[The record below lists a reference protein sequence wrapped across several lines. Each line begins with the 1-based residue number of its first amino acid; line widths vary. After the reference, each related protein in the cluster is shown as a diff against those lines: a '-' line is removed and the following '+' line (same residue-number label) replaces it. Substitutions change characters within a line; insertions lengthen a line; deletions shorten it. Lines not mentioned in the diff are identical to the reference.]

1 MMKQPFIHAQN
12 LSEILNSF
20 NPVLQR
26 KDTES
31 AIKKKLIVLLTE
43 LKRFQFRENT
53 SFSILKKIERGD
65 KTKYDTFYSHS
76 KAEAIIKEN
85 DIDEVFESIH
95 AICRSNYL
103 KQQLQLNG
111 KTLNLYFKNNLMF
124 ASSTN
129 VSIS

>member
-53 SFSILKKIERGD
+53 SFSILKKIEHGD

-124 ASSTN
+124 ASST
-129 VSIS
+129 

>member
-124 ASSTN
+124 ASST
-129 VSIS
+129 

>member
-20 NPVLQR
+20 NPALQR

-43 LKRFQFRENT
+43 LKRFRFRENT

-65 KTKYDTFYSHS
+65 KTKYDTFYSHA

-103 KQQLQLNG
+103 KQQLQLNE

-124 ASSTN
+124 VSST
-129 VSIS
+129 

>member
-1 MMKQPFIHAQN
+1 MKQPFIHTQN

-53 SFSILKKIERGD
+53 SFSILKKIDRGD

-124 ASSTN
+124 ASST
-129 VSIS
+129 